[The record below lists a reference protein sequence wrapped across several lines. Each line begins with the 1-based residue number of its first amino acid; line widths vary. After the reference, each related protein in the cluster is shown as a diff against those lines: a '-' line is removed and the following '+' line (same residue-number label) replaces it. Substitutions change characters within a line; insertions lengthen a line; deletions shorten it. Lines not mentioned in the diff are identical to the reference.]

1 MPGVSFVPIDLEK
14 PEAFLFAFQ
23 HQGETFAVRVN
34 ASSADVARAI
44 YARLSHAE
52 KRARVVARMQ
62 KRERDA
68 LAELAVWCKAA
79 LRRFRRAAA

>member
-1 MPGVSFVPIDLEK
+1 MPIDLEK

-23 HQGETFAVRVN
+23 HQGETFAVRIN

-44 YARLSHAE
+44 FARLSHAE
-52 KRARVVARMQ
+52 KRARVVARIQ

-68 LAELAVWCKAA
+68 VADLAVWFKAA
-79 LRRFRRAAA
+79 IRRFRGAAA